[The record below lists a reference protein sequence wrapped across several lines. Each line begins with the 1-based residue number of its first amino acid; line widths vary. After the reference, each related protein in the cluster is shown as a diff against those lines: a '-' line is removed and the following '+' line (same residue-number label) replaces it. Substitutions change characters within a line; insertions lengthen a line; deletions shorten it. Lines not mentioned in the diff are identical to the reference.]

1 MARGRPHTIDDCS
14 MEEEHIA
21 IRADLERNLDGHLQ
35 ESKQA
40 LRSVEGSS
48 RRRRQRAG
56 QREAEEPRRPWARSD
71 GSGSDSDT
79 LNFQAELLGKMVQT
93 ARLFFK
99 ETENF

>member
-1 MARGRPHTIDDCS
+1 
-14 MEEEHIA
+14 MEEHVA

-40 LRSVEGSS
+40 LRSAEGSS

-71 GSGSDSDT
+71 ASSGSDSDT
-79 LNFQAELLGKMVQT
+79 PHRALRAYSRTWRVLP
-93 ARLFFK
+93 RLPPGACVV
-99 ETENF
+99 